1 MELRWY
7 QKEAIEKTYAWMRT
21 LKGNPCI
28 VLPTGAGKTPVLAT
42 IVNDVVNRW
51 GGRVLVMSHVK
62 ELLEQAELTI
72 RRWYP
77 TVPVGVYSAGIG
89 RRDTE
94 EACIVAGIQSIAAN
108 IEAFD
113 AFDIVLVDECHR
125 IPPDGEGRYGKVIDA
140 LRVKNPRLRLIGL
153 TATPYRTTT
162 GTVVGDGHILDEIV
176 YTAEIE
182 KLIADGFLSKVSSK
196 AAEAAADVRGLRIKG
211 GDFIASEMEQRFAST
226 VGAAVKECLQLS
238 EGRNKILIF
247 AAGVDHAKTVCSL
260 LASAGESVGLITG
273 EMTDKERGDTLGA
286 YRRGGLRWLVNVN
299 VLTEGFDAP
308 DIDMIC
314 LLRATVSPGLYY
326 QMVGRGLRISEKK
339 ADCRIVDFGENVM
352 RHGPID
358 AIKIRERKQGEEV
371 ADEVVKVCPSCREYV
386 PIAVRQCKMCGYQ
399 FEIAEKEENERHGA
413 KASSG
418 AILKSEYKPEVYE
431 VHVTRYSVHRKY
443 NAGPDQPPTMRVTY
457 MTDLGI
463 PLASEWVCVEHD
475 GYPRVK
481 AEAWWKK
488 RCKFA
493 MPKTIA
499 DAISI
504 CEQGGIAEP
513 YKITVDTSEKYPKIV
528 RYEMNKIP
536 EYEIQPKQLAEEDF
550 QEVPF

>member
-1 MELRWY
+1 MGLRWY

-108 IEAFD
+108 IDAFD

-211 GDFIASEMEQRFAST
+211 GDFIPSEMEARFATT

-238 EGRNKILIF
+238 EGRNKILVF
-247 AAGVDHAKTVCSL
+247 AAGVDHANTICNL
-260 LASAGESVGLITG
+260 LAAAGQRSGLITG
-273 EMTDKERGDTLGA
+273 EMTDKERGDTLA
-286 YRRGGLRWLVNVN
+286 AFRRGNLRWLVNVN

-314 LLRATVSPGLYY
+314 LLRATISPGLYY

-339 ADCRIVDFGENVM
+339 ADCRILDFGENVM

-358 AIKIRERKQGEEV
+358 AIKIRERRPGEEV
-371 ADEVVKVCPSCREYV
+371 AEEVVKVCPSCREYIPV
-386 PIAVRQCKMCGYQ
+386 AIRQCKMCGYQ
-399 FEIAEKEENERHGA
+399 FEIAEKEENDRHDA

-443 NAGPDQPPTMRVTY
+443 NAAPDDKPTMRVTY

-463 PLASEWVCVEHD
+463 PLASEWVCVEHT
-475 GYPRVK
+475 GYPRIK
-481 AEAWWKK
+481 AEAWWRK
-488 RCKFA
+488 RCRFP
-493 MPKTIA
+493 MPDSIA

-513 YKITVDTSEKYPKIV
+513 YKITVDSSEKYPKIV

-536 EYEIQPKQLAEEDF
+536 EYEIKPKTLAEEDF
-550 QEVPF
+550 EEVPF